1 MVEIVCTCP
10 ELAKNLKE
18 SVQWKLLALYLERK
32 GVSASIWVEGEEAP
46 AFAQVPSFNRFKE
59 AKVNLPKLRSPVQPT
74 QELQV

>member
-46 AFAQVPSFNRFKE
+46 AFAQIPGFNRSKD
-59 AKVNLPKLRSPVQPT
+59 AKVSLPKLRSSVQSA
-74 QELQV
+74 QELHV